1 MEAGDVDSGMDLRVR
16 FSVDDAALTVLHNR
30 AFGSSLTTVHPWS
43 RQLDRYSLTWVGAF
57 AGDVLIGFVQLA
69 WDGGV
74 HAFLL
79 DTAVDPDHQRR
90 GVGRALVA
98 AAAAE
103 ATHAG
108 CEWVHVD
115 FEPHLASFYRDACG
129 FTSTDAGLRRL
140 PTAPTPG

>member
-1 MEAGDVDSGMDLRVR
+1 MERGVKLRVR
-16 FSVDDAALTVLHNR
+16 FPVDDAALSVSHDR
-30 AFGSSLTTVHPWS
+30 AFRSPSTMVHPWA
-43 RQLDRYSLTWVGAF
+43 RRLDRHSLTWVGAF
-57 AGDVLIGFVQLA
+57 TGDVLIGFVQLA

-98 AAAAE
+98 AATAE
-103 ATHAG
+103 ATRAG

-129 FTSTDAGLRRL
+129 FTSTDAGLLHL
-140 PTAPTPG
+140 PTVPPTR

>member
-1 MEAGDVDSGMDLRVR
+1 M
-16 FSVDDAALTVLHNR
+16 
-30 AFGSSLTTVHPWS
+30 HPWA
-43 RQLDRYSLTWVGAF
+43 RQLDRHSLTWVGAF

-98 AAAAE
+98 TATAE
-103 ATHAG
+103 ATRAG

-115 FEPHLASFYRDACG
+115 FEPHLTSFYRDACG
-129 FTSTDAGLRRL
+129 FTPTDAGLLHL
-140 PTAPTPG
+140 PTVPPTR